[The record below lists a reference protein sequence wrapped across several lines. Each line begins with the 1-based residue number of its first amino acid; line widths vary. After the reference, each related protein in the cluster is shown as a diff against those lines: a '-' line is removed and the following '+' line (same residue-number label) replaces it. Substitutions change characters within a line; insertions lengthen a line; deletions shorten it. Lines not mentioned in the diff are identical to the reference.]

1 MNSADQSLKLICQA
15 LLDLAEMTRNDRLRM
30 HVADSIFS
38 SFLSKSELDRWFL
51 RGDAAAIGVVPLKSA
66 EDELLHG
73 ALIARAL
80 WDTHWREEWCEIT
93 STKLDFYA
101 PLSNRPVFSLS
112 K

>member
-1 MNSADQSLKLICQA
+1 MNSADQSLKLISQA
-15 LLDLAEMTRNDRLRM
+15 LLDLAAMTQNDSLRM
-30 HVADSIFS
+30 YVADSIFS

-51 RGDAAAIGVVPLKSA
+51 RGDAATIGVAPLKST
-66 EDELLHG
+66 EDDLPYG
-73 ALIARAL
+73 TLIARAL

-101 PLSNRPVFSLS
+101 PLSNKPVFSLS